1 MYITGMQTDSPN
13 EWTEIDVMKKVAEA
27 LASLEDEPRQ
37 RVLKWT
43 NDRFSFTPS
52 VQARTPSQV
61 PASQI
66 SSEERGA
73 SGVSA
78 NGSSTGDLAEF
89 FTSASP
95 ATQGEKA
102 LVVGYWFQVLQGL
115 ADLDSQQINTE
126 LKNLGHGVSNITRAF
141 DELISTRPQ
150 VVIQTRKSGTAKQAR
165 KKYRLTAEGI
175 ARVKQMIARRSDGAT
190 GLEENQ

>member
-1 MYITGMQTDSPN
+1 MEPETPN
-13 EWTEIDVMKKVAEA
+13 EWSEIDVMKKVAEA
-27 LASLEDEPRQ
+27 LASLDDDARQ

-43 NDRFSFTPS
+43 NDRFGFTPS
-52 VQARTPSQV
+52 VNARSPSRIQAS
-61 PASQI
+61 SI
-66 SSEERGA
+66 SSEERGT
-73 SGVSA
+73 SGDST
-78 NGSSTGDLAEF
+78 NGSTTGDLAEF
-89 FTSASP
+89 FTSALP
-95 ATQGEKA
+95 TTQSEKA

-141 DELISTRPQ
+141 DELINTRPQ

-175 ARVKQMIARRSDGAT
+175 SRVKQMIGRRPEERTA
-190 GLEENQ
+190 LEENQ

>member
-1 MYITGMQTDSPN
+1 MYFVGMQTETPN
-13 EWTEIDVMKKVAEA
+13 EWSEIDVMKKVAEA
-27 LASLEDEPRQ
+27 LASLEDEARQ

-43 NDRFSFTPS
+43 NDRFGFTQSVLARPPS
-52 VQARTPSQV
+52 RAQ
-61 PASQI
+61 ASQI
-66 SSEERGA
+66 SSEERDA
-73 SGVSA
+73 SGGST
-78 NGSSTGDLAEF
+78 NGSTTGDLAEF

-95 ATQGEKA
+95 ATQSEKA
-102 LVVGYWFQVLQGL
+102 LVVGYWFQALQGL

-175 ARVKQMIARRSDGAT
+175 ARVKQMIGRRSGDQT
-190 GLEENQ
+190 GVEVQQ